1 MVQPVRINHAGALIA
16 EDTRVFEE
24 TGHLHPDSMCPDSS
38 SEEVLIF
45 QLKSLWEEVITWL
58 FFFFLQCLP
67 EKNQD
72 PSWQGTQDGLH
83 RWGESAVVH
92 LNQTQASGSRLRYHQ
107 SM

>member
-58 FFFFLQCLP
+58 FFFF
-67 EKNQD
+67 
-72 PSWQGTQDGLH
+72 PSVFAWEEPGSIMAGDTGWIAQV
-83 RWGESAVVH
+83 RGECSR
-92 LNQTQASGSRLRYHQ
+92 ASKPDTGIWE
-107 SM
+107 